1 MENEKTMAAP
11 AAAETKTDE
20 VRTAKVHKISHAA
33 KKFVGMMTSM
43 AIMVVLGT
51 VQAFAAGGN
60 LSGITGT
67 LTTVISCIGG
77 GVGVWGIVNLLE
89 GYGSDNP
96 GAKSQGIKQLAAGA
110 GIILVSAVVPG
121 AIGI

>member
-1 MENEKTMAAP
+1 METGLMKAAP
-11 AAAETKTDE
+11 EAAET
-20 VRTAKVHKISHAA
+20 TAEAKNVKAHKISHMA
-33 KKFVGMMTSM
+33 KKIVGMMTSM

-60 LSGITGT
+60 LSGLTNT
-67 LTTVISCIGG
+67 LTTVVSCIGG

-96 GAKSQGIKQLAAGA
+96 GAKAQ
-110 GIILVSAVVPG
+110 
-121 AIGI
+121 

>member
-1 MENEKTMAAP
+1 METEKTMAVET
-11 AAAETKTDE
+11 AETADVK
-20 VRTAKVHKISHAA
+20 RAKAHKISHAA

-43 AIMVVLGT
+43 AIMVVLGS

-60 LSGITGT
+60 LSGITNT
-67 LTTVISCIGG
+67 LTTVVSCIGG

-96 GAKSQGIKQLAAGA
+96 GSKSQGIKQLAAGA
-110 GIILVSAVVPG
+110 GIILVAGVVPG
-121 AIGI
+121 AIGL